1 MIKTPVI
8 FTVEEF
14 IEESVDPTI
23 PIPVGTLQT
32 PLTSDNI
39 LDLVTQPIKLAPRY
53 YLKIKP
59 PTSIRND
66 TEYIPR
72 TFVYNIPWEGI
83 YKNQIRVGLQPTV
96 GWGEGS
102 CYIVEYWEWQPMIF
116 PKSYKRPPLRHRLLK
131 TEYWLIPH
139 PSNRYLVNYQYLNL
153 SRSFKSL
160 SLSLTSTGAPI
171 SLLDHPDIHVLYIV
185 TSPTV
190 NPVTYSISNTTTV
203 DTTLTEHALIQAA
216 INYKNTTDTLLTTNV
231 PLGQVFTLNYVK
243 PVDIKQILFKNSLFP
258 QNIYINNSS
267 FLQNTVSSF

>member
-8 FTVEEF
+8 FTLEEF
-14 IEESVDPTI
+14 IEESVDPVI

-39 LDLVTQPIKLAPRY
+39 LDLVTKPIQLAPRY

-59 PTSIRND
+59 PTSVRND

-72 TFVYNIPWEGI
+72 TFTYNIPWEGI
-83 YKNQIRVGLQPTV
+83 YKNQVRMALQPTI

-102 CYIVEYWEWQPMIF
+102 CYIVEYWQWQPMIF
-116 PKSYKRPPLRHRLLK
+116 PKSYKRPPLKHRLLK

-139 PSNRYLVNYQYLNL
+139 PSNKYLVNYQYLNL
-153 SRSFKSL
+153 AKSFKPL
-160 SLSLTSTGAPI
+160 TLSLTSTGAPI
-171 SLLDHPDIHVLYIV
+171 SLLNYPNIQTI
-185 TSPTV
+185 
-190 NPVTYSISNTTTV
+190 YSITSSTINPIVYSITNTNTV
-203 DTTLTEHALIQAA
+203 DTTLTEHALIQSAV
-216 INYKNTTDTLLTTNV
+216 NYKNITNTLLTTNV
-231 PLGQVFTLNYVK
+231 PINQTFTVSYIK

-267 FLQNTVSSF
+267 FIQNTVSTF